1 MRLSDFA
8 SKGEPIMAVKSDQF
22 PYKKLLF
29 IGAFLQLILGVVLYM
44 TQTVAPT
51 LLYAFGAV
59 SLICLILGAKWHS
72 KFSRV
77 LVRFFAW
84 SAPGMMLILSLLIT
98 LFLDI
103 SNLWPSR
110 WGLLLIQLTGFVQTA
125 LLIFIPALAVLAHTQ
140 QKRMDIFV
148 LRLYTIA
155 EVILSII
162 TVALVESNDYLSVTF
177 DNIYYNLF
185 FAAICVLTALCAL
198 VAFPIKTSWLN
209 NLLNQSVSKMK
220 HTDENEE

>member
-1 MRLSDFA
+1 
-8 SKGEPIMAVKSDQF
+8 
-22 PYKKLLF
+22 
-29 IGAFLQLILGVVLYM
+29 
-44 TQTVAPT
+44 
-51 LLYAFGAV
+51 
-59 SLICLILGAKWHS
+59 
-72 KFSRV
+72 
-77 LVRFFAW
+77 
-84 SAPGMMLILSLLIT
+84 MMLILSLLIT